1 MRCAAPLFRAI
12 RRRANH
18 NAPRSEIV
26 VARTSTVAAPTAV
39 ERSRARERDSVR
51 SRRLSTAERR
61 GWSGD
66 ISPGQAVP
74 QKGQLSRE
82 LSTDFPHCRHGLV
95 KVTWHLPSS
104 MSPGGRVNLGRREP
118 SILPAGSVSAPPPVL
133 RDCAARCA
141 GCAVPEHPATSSRIF
156 PIRRGGT
163 LTDRSTERS
172 EIARRGRTVENSPS
186 ARGFAAVSSRSDRLL
201 LGMRRTLWRDSFH
214 PPEWISRGVA
224 RPTVHPRVRPGL
236 KFGLP

>member
-1 MRCAAPLFRAI
+1 M
-12 RRRANH
+12 
-18 NAPRSEIV
+18 
-26 VARTSTVAAPTAV
+26 AAPTAA
-39 ERSRARERDSVR
+39 ERSRARDRDSVR
-51 SRRLSTAERR
+51 SRRRSTAERR
-61 GWSGD
+61 GRSGD
-66 ISPGQAVP
+66 ISPCHAVP

-141 GCAVPEHPATSSRIF
+141 GCAVPEPPATASRIF
-156 PIRRGGT
+156 PIRPGRT

-172 EIARRGRTVENSPS
+172 EIARRGRTVKNSPS
-186 ARGFAAVSSRSDRLL
+186 ARGFAAISSRSDRLL
-201 LGMRRTLWRDSFH
+201 LGMTRTLWRDSFH
-214 PPEWISRGVA
+214 PPEWIALRKLRMRW
-224 RPTVHPRVRPGL
+224 RPRHRPPSIHTVGDCLDRWPEPHAPDYL
-236 KFGLP
+236 